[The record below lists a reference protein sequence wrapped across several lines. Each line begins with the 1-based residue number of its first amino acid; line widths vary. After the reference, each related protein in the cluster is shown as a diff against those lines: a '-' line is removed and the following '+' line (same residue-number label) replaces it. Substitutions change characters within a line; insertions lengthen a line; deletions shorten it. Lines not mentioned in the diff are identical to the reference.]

1 MFIGFSKK
9 NSVIHNLNPSLKFIA
24 FVVMI
29 VMIFLPLGFFSQFI
43 ILFFVLVIFFLSK
56 LSMKKF
62 WNILKSMI
70 FLFLIL
76 TFINWLIYKSPI
88 AVFST
93 ANHFSIFAGSKNWIS
108 GLGLPTHTDSLG
120 TSYVSQLWGGSV
132 IGYINP
138 IDGIKIDNNVYSISD
153 LFTKSG
159 HDIENA
165 TNLFNTLNQYSR
177 DTLLTMCNGNEKLA
191 AQYYFVLNNGFNLDG
206 QKYAIQVLS
215 NTNNGLLNNYSA
227 VVYQSFWY
235 TLSPQAIQLS
245 LYVSIKVLLM
255 ILASSIL
262 TFTTSSIELAYALE
276 DILSPLKIFRFPV
289 VESSMIIA
297 IALRFVPSILSESQ
311 RIINAQSSRGIDLRN
326 GNLKDKFKAI
336 ISLIIPLFNIAFIQS
351 ADLANAMESRG
362 YNTRYSR
369 TRYRLFKLN
378 FADWIVFAFLC
389 LIMGF
394 LIGIMIKPLLF
405 TPFGIFELGILLG

>member
-43 ILFFVLVIFFLSK
+43 ILIFILVIFFLSK

-76 TFINWLIYKSPI
+76 TIINWLIYKSPI
-88 AVFST
+88 AVFSS
-93 ANHFSIFAGSKNWIS
+93 ADHFAIFAGSKNWIA
-108 GLGLPTHTDSLG
+108 GLGLPSHTDTQG
-120 TSYVSQLWGGSV
+120 TSYVSQLWGGNV

-138 IDGIKIDNNVYSISD
+138 INGINIANTNYTIAT

-159 HDIENA
+159 HDLANA
-165 TNLFNTLNQYSR
+165 NHLFNTLNQSSK
-177 DTLLTMCNGNEKLA
+177 DAILSLCNGNEQLA
-191 AQYYFVLNNGFNLDG
+191 AQYYYILNNGFNLDG
-206 QKYAIQVLS
+206 QKYAIQILS

-227 VVYQSFWY
+227 IVYQSFWY

-276 DILSPLKIFRFPV
+276 DILSPLKILRFPV

-326 GNLKDKFKAI
+326 GNVKDKFKAI
-336 ISLIIPLFNIAFIQS
+336 ISLIVPLFNIAFIQS

-378 FADWIVFAFLC
+378 FADWVVFAFLC

>member
-62 WNILKSMI
+62 WNILKLII

-88 AVFST
+88 AVFSS

-177 DTLLTMCNGNEKLA
+177 DTLLTLCNGNEKLA
-191 AQYYFVLNNGFNLDG
+191 AQYYFILNNGFNLDG
-206 QKYAIQVLS
+206 QKYAVQVLS

-227 VVYQSFWY
+227 IVYQSFWY

-336 ISLIIPLFNIAFIQS
+336 ISLIIPLFNIAFI
-351 ADLANAMESRG
+351 DLRG
-362 YNTRYSR
+362 
-369 TRYRLFKLN
+369 
-378 FADWIVFAFLC
+378 
-389 LIMGF
+389 
-394 LIGIMIKPLLF
+394 
-405 TPFGIFELGILLG
+405 ELKGALPTWRASSK

>member
-43 ILFFVLVIFFLSK
+43 ILFFILVIFFLSK
-56 LSMKKF
+56 LSIKKF

-88 AVFST
+88 AVFASVD
-93 ANHFSIFAGSKNWIS
+93 HFSIFAGSKNWIA
-108 GLGLPTHTDSLG
+108 GLGLPSHIDSLG
-120 TSYVSQLWGGSV
+120 TSYVSQLWGGNV

-138 IDGIKIDNNVYSISD
+138 INGIQIGNTNHSISSI
-153 LFTKSG
+153 FIESG
-159 HDIENA
+159 YDIGNA
-165 TNLFNTLNQYSR
+165 KHLFNTLNQYSK
-177 DTLLTMCNGNEKLA
+177 DSLLTLCNNNDELA
-191 AQYYFVLNNGFNLDG
+191 AQYYFIINNGFNLAG
-206 QKYAIQVLS
+206 QKYSIQILS

-227 VVYQSFWY
+227 IVYQSFWY

-245 LYVSIKVLLM
+245 LYVSVKVLLM

-276 DILSPLKIFRFPV
+276 DILSPLKILRFPV

-336 ISLIIPLFNIAFIQS
+336 ISLIVPLFNIAFIQS
-351 ADLANAMESRG
+351 ADLSNAMESRG

-378 FADWIVFAFLC
+378 FADWVVFAFLC

>member
-1 MFIGFSKK
+1 
-9 NSVIHNLNPSLKFIA
+9 
-24 FVVMI
+24 
-29 VMIFLPLGFFSQFI
+29 
-43 ILFFVLVIFFLSK
+43 
-56 LSMKKF
+56 
-62 WNILKSMI
+62 KSMI

-88 AVFST
+88 SVFSDV
-93 ANHFSIFAGSKNWIS
+93 NHFSIYFGSRNWIS
-108 GLGLPTHTDSLG
+108 GLGLPSHTDSLG
-120 TSYVSQLWGGSV
+120 TSYVSELWGGNV

-138 IDGIKIDNNVYSISD
+138 MNGISINGVSNTISD
-153 LFTKSG
+153 IFLKSKYNL
-159 HDIENA
+159 ENA
-165 TNLFNTLNQYSR
+165 QSLFNTLNQYSKES
-177 DTLLTMCNGNEKLA
+177 LLSLCNNNSDLA
-191 AQYYFVLNNGFNLDG
+191 AQYYYIINNGFLLDG
-206 QKYAIQVLS
+206 QKYSIQILS
-215 NTNNGLLNNYSA
+215 NTNNGLLNDYSCA
-227 VVYQSFWY
+227 VYQSYWY

-276 DILSPLKIFRFPV
+276 DILSPLKIFRFPI

-336 ISLIIPLFNIAFIQS
+336 ISLVVPLFNIAFIQS

-378 FADWIVFAFLC
+378 FADWIVFALLC
-389 LIMGF
+389 LVMGF
-394 LIGIMIKPLLF
+394 FIGIMIKPLLF